1 MSFEERRSPTA
12 MRWPQQRPPR
22 PRVLLVDDRPDNLL
36 ALTAVLEPLG
46 ADLVTAHSGEEA
58 LRHLLGEEFAVIV
71 LDVQMPVLDGFE
83 TARLIKQRE
92 RTRHIPIVFLT
103 AISGEPEHYLR
114 GYEVGAVDYVY
125 KPFAPEILRAK
136 VRVFIELWQRGAVI
150 ERQRAELEARLADLD
165 RANEALARQALELER
180 SNAALERFAEVAAH
194 ELRQPLHNVAGFQ
207 DLLLDRH
214 REALGDQAAEL
225 AERAAAG
232 VDEARSLIGA
242 LLDYAKAGSQPLRQE
257 RVSLAEA
264 LDEARREV
272 AGLREQGATVV
283 SGALPVVRGDRRML
297 VRLLA
302 NLLDNAVKFR
312 SEEPPRVR
320 VRAERAGGAWKVVLR
335 DNGIGID
342 PSDVPRLFTV
352 FARLHAKGERPGH
365 GVGLAVCRRIVE
377 RHGGTIGCDPAPGGG
392 TAIWFTLPAAEEPG

>member
-1 MSFEERRSPTA
+1 MSLEERRSPTA
-12 MRWPQQRPPR
+12 MRWRQLRPPR

-46 ADLVTAHSGEEA
+46 ADLVTARSGEEA

-283 SGALPVVRGDRRML
+283 SGTLPVLWGDRRML

-377 RHGGTIGCDPAPGGG
+377 RHGGAIGCDPAPGGG

>member
-1 MSFEERRSPTA
+1 MSRESPARLLARRA
-12 MRWPQQRPPR
+12 ADPPR
-22 PRVLLVDDRPDNLL
+22 ARVLLVDDRPDNLL
-36 ALTAVLEPLG
+36 ALSAVLEPLD
-46 ADLVTAHSGEEA
+46 AELVPAHSGAEA

-136 VRVFIELWQRGAVI
+136 VRVFIELWQRGAII
-150 ERQRAELEARLADLD
+150 ERQRAELEDRLADLD
-165 RANEALARQALELER
+165 RANEALARQAVDLER

-207 DLLLDRH
+207 DLLLYRH
-214 REALGDQAAEL
+214 RESLDDQAVEL

-242 LLDYAKAGSQPLRQE
+242 LLDYAKTGSQPLE
-257 RVSLAEA
+257 FEPVSLGVVLE
-264 LDEARREV
+264 DARREV

-283 SGALPVVRGDRRML
+283 SGELPVVWGDRRL
-297 VRLLA
+297 LGRLLA

-312 SEEPPRVR
+312 SREPPRVR
-320 VRAERAGGAWKVVLR
+320 VRADRVNGLWKVVVR

-342 PSDVPRLFTV
+342 PADVPRLFTV
-352 FARLHAKGERPGH
+352 FARLHPKDERPGH
-365 GVGLAVCRRIVE
+365 GVGLALCRRIVE
-377 RHGGTIGCDPAPGGG
+377 RHGGTIGAEPAPGPG
-392 TAIWFTLPAAEEPG
+392 TTVWFTLPATREPR